1 MIPNDAFDAAWSV
14 AKAPLWWEDDW
25 ERTYRSNADYEPE
38 DYSDTH
44 PTDDYDDLNFDRYSI
59 IPKIRTEVLGGNPDS
74 IDRLPRYWESKNK
87 DARGF
92 ASFREGDAPDD
103 PIDPYHQIRVFEM
116 ARDARGKGLMR
127 DRLQEMIAELKEHD
141 PEARSTHVTHSEN
154 DTAALWDK
162 LVDEGLIDS
171 ASTKPYVTTTPE
183 GRIIPK
189 TG

>member
-1 MIPNDAFDAAWSV
+1 MPAFDAAWSV
-14 AKAPLWWEDDW
+14 VKAPLWTESG
-25 ERTYRSNADYEPE
+25 TTADYEPE
-38 DYSDTH
+38 RWYNRDLYWEPALIPEVSEDEIADHDGGHSDG
-44 PTDDYDDLNFDRYSI
+44 
-59 IPKIRTEVLGGNPDS
+59 VG
-74 IDRLPRYWESKNK
+74 LPRFWESKHK

-92 ASFREGDAPDD
+92 ASLQESNAPDD
-103 PIDPYHQIRVFEM
+103 PIDDYHQLSQFEM

-127 DRLQEMIAELKEHD
+127 DRLQEMIAELREHD

-171 ASTKPYVTTTPE
+171 ASTKPWVTTTPE